1 MHKLLLAF
9 LFLVNTVFAL
19 EIVTTIKPLADISK
33 EVVKSKANVSYIIP
47 PNVSIHLY
55 EYKISDIKKV
65 AKADLFLYIGSG
77 EPNINNLIE
86 IAKRKALLP
95 VSSID
100 GIFLIKKFE
109 FEKHNHHNED
119 ENEAFHPALWLDPYN
134 AKVIAKEIY
143 IKVSK
148 LDPENKEFYKKNY
161 ESFAKNCDE
170 LIKYGKQKF
179 SQLKQKDFISYH
191 YTWPYFTNRFGLNYA
206 EVIEL
211 GHGREPSIKH
221 ILKIIKLIKTKKI
234 SSIFAARQFYNPK
247 FTNLIKKEANINVVI
262 LDPFGINMDYI
273 KMMKL
278 NIDKVYE
285 GLR

>member
-1 MHKLLLAF
+1 MLKFLLLF
-9 LFLVNTVFAL
+9 LSFINISFAL
-19 EIVTTIKPLADISK
+19 NIVATIKPLADISK
-33 EVVKSKANVSYIIP
+33 EVVKDKGEVNYIIP

-65 AKADLFLYIGSG
+65 AKADLFLYIGTG
-77 EPNINNLIE
+77 EPNINNLLK

-95 VSSID
+95 VSSI
-100 GIFLIKKFE
+100 GRIFLIKEFE
-109 FEKHNHHNED
+109 FEQHHQHEKHE
-119 ENEAFHPALWLDPYN
+119 EEAFHPALWLDPYN

-143 IKVSK
+143 IRVSK

-161 ESFAKNCDE
+161 EHFAKKCDE

-179 SQLKQKDFISYH
+179 SQLKKKDFISYH
-191 YTWPYFTNRFGLNYA
+191 YAWPYFTKRFGLNYA
-206 EVIEL
+206 AVIEL

-221 ILKIIKLIKTKKI
+221 ILKIIKLIKAKKI

-262 LDPFGINMDYI
+262 LDPFGINMNYI
-273 KMMKL
+273 KMIKL

-285 GLR
+285 GLK